1 MLNTLVVVWDHIKLC
16 KNHIFAYKGLERK
29 ITMKLGIV
37 GLPNVGK
44 STLFN
49 SLTKA
54 GAESANYPFCTI
66 DPNVGV
72 VPVPDF
78 RLKLLSDLYN
88 SEKITPAVIEF
99 VDIAGLV
106 KGASKGEGLG
116 NQFLANI
123 REVDAIVH
131 VVRCF
136 EDPNVIHVDGSV
148 DPLRDIETINL
159 ELIFSDIEVID
170 RRIAKMGKGAASNK
184 ALAKELNILKAV
196 KEHLENGNLAKSF
209 ECEDDEEQAFVASL
223 DLLTWKPVIFAAN
236 VGEDDLA
243 DDGASNPHVQAVRE
257 FASENDSDVFVV
269 CAQIEEEISE
279 LDDDEKKMFL
289 DDLGLKESG
298 LDKLI
303 AASYRLLGLISYLTA
318 GEKETRAWTIK
329 VGTKAPQAAGKI
341 HTDFERG
348 FIKAEVVNYKDLL
361 DCGSYNGAKE
371 KGLVRMEGKDY
382 VMKDGGVVLFR
393 FNV

>member
-1 MLNTLVVVWDHIKLC
+1 
-16 KNHIFAYKGLERK
+16 
-29 ITMKLGIV
+29 MKLGIV

-66 DPNVGV
+66 DPNIGIVS
-72 VPVPDF
+72 VPDE
-78 RLKLLSDLYN
+78 RLRLLGEMYHS
-88 SEKITPAVIEF
+88 KKVTPAVIEF

-116 NQFLANI
+116 NQFLSNI

-136 EDPNVIHVDGSV
+136 EDENVVHVDGSI

-159 ELIFSDIEVID
+159 ELIFSDLEILE
-170 RRIAKMGKGAASNK
+170 RRIAKVAKGARMDK
-184 ALAKELNILKAV
+184 AQAKELELLNRLKA
-196 KEHLENGNLAKSF
+196 HLEDGKLALSF
-209 ECEDDEEQAFVASL
+209 DVGEDEDDQAYFGNYN
-223 DLLTWKPVIFAAN
+223 LLTAKPVIFAAN

-243 DDGASNPHVQAVRE
+243 DDGACNSGVQAVRG
-257 FASENDSDVFVV
+257 FAEETGSEVFVI
-269 CAQIEEEISE
+269 CAQIEQEIAE
-279 LDDDEKKMFL
+279 LDEDEKAMFL
-289 DDLGLKESG
+289 EDLGLKESG
-298 LDKLI
+298 LEKLI
-303 AASYRLLGLISYLTA
+303 RASYRLLGLMSFLTA
-318 GEKETRAWTIK
+318 GEDETRAWTIK
-329 VGTKAPQAAGKI
+329 IGTKAPQAAGKI

-361 DCGSYNGAKE
+361 EQGSLAAARE
-371 KGLVRMEGKDY
+371 KGLVGMEGKDY
-382 VMKDGGVVLFR
+382 VVQDGDVILFR